1 MGKRKPMKPMY
12 RTAAEE
18 ALILA
23 AIKDREAR
31 RTWQLSENDFPHD
44 DLFDKYLSAERKYA
58 AAVRAVVRERKEAT
72 K

>member
-23 AIKDREAR
+23 AIEENRAR
-31 RTWQLSENDFPHD
+31 GLFYTTVGRPSEPVYADAYD
-44 DLFDKYLSAERKYA
+44 AAKAEYIKA
-58 AAVRAVVRERKEAT
+58 IRAVVREREEAT